1 MKSAAA
7 QGAREIGEATCASH
21 RHYLLANFE
30 SLKDKAN
37 ELRRSLLPAY
47 HKLAALTPSGRAL
60 VTGLSPRLILGD
72 YL

>member
-21 RHYLLANFE
+21 RHYLLADFE

-47 HKLAALTPSGRAL
+47 HKLAALTPKRTGTRNRA
-60 VTGLSPRLILGD
+60 
-72 YL
+72 